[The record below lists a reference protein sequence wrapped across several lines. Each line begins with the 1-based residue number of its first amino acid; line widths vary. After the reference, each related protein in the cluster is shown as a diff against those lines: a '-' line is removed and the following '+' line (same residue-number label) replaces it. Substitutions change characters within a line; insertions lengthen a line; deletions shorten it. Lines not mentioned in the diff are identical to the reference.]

1 MARPAPLYFVEMLKM
16 DIIMSEQ
23 HHFSLN
29 LSKEDAAEPACCS
42 KWPGD
47 RDKAKVTLPGA
58 VFMEMNVQGVK
69 SFPFES
75 KFRVHAKDLWFP
87 WDLQS
92 CNSCML
98 RVAVMLRTSS
108 STGLVCNVAEL
119 LVHCW
124 WFWGYVTEIWIT
136 FRYARERK
144 WHKWDRN
151 LKNAKPYDQNQIQVE
166 LFFVSAKKK
175 KN

>member
-1 MARPAPLYFVEMLKM
+1 
-16 DIIMSEQ
+16 MSEQ

-108 STGLVCNVAEL
+108 STGLVCIVAEL

-124 WFWGYVTEIWIT
+124 WFGGGVTEIWIA

-151 LKNAKPYDQNQIQVE
+151 LKNAANLKLNLNRMIKIKSKWNCFLYQQ
-166 LFFVSAKKK
+166 KKK
-175 KN
+175 KLNPQKKWM